1 MKKTNRNRVF
11 MQVLPDSNSI
21 FLSHVLTINPQTCLE
36 MTVWG
41 FIVVGGLF
49 LLSSEIIETNHIV
62 FHSE

>member
-1 MKKTNRNRVF
+1 

-21 FLSHVLTINPQTCLE
+21 FLSHAQTINPQTCLE